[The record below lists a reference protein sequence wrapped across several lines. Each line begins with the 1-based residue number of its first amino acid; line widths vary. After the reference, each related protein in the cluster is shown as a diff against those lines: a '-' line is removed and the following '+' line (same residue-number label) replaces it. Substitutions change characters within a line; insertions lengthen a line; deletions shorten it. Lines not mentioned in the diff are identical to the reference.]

1 MYSGADIPKVKRSD
15 RMDTERVFHNLS
27 LFRGQRGA
35 GMNTEKWF
43 EYLNNLSEE
52 ELERTFVGMNVK
64 VVMQAGKIVKVIN
77 SAY

>member
-1 MYSGADIPKVKRSD
+1 
-15 RMDTERVFHNLS
+15 
-27 LFRGQRGA
+27 
-35 GMNTEKWF
+35 MNTGKWF

-64 VVMQAGKIVKVIN
+64 LVKEAGKIVRVIN

>member
-1 MYSGADIPKVKRSD
+1 MYSWADIPKVKRSD
-15 RMDTERVFHNLS
+15 RMDAERVFHNLS

-52 ELERTFVGMNVK
+52 ELERTFLGMNVK
-64 VVMQAGKIVKVIN
+64 LVVQDGKIIRVVN
-77 SAY
+77 SAF